1 MLPEPG
7 PIQEQTIGIAKMEN
21 VSTSKVETQE
31 TEEPLLSGQDQSQAE
46 LHSTPLIRRRLS
58 LVVSTP
64 PLSSPP
70 TPSDQPER
78 EV

>member
-21 VSTSKVETQE
+21 VSTSKVEKQE
-31 TEEPLLSGQDQSQAE
+31 AEEPLLSGQDQSQVE
-46 LHSTPLIRRRLS
+46 LHSTPPSRRLS
-58 LVVSTP
+58 LVVTQ
-64 PLSSPP
+64 PLSPPP

>member
-1 MLPEPG
+1 MVPEPG
-7 PIQEQTIGIAKMEN
+7 LTQEQTIATAEMEN
-21 VSTSKVETQE
+21 VSNSKVETQE
-31 TEEPLLSGQDQSQAE
+31 AEEPLLFGEDQSQAE

-58 LVVSTP
+58 LR
-64 PLSSPP
+64 PLSTPP

>member
-7 PIQEQTIGIAKMEN
+7 PIQEQTIGIAEMEN
-21 VSTSKVETQE
+21 VSTSKVEKQE
-31 TEEPLLSGQDQSQAE
+31 AEEPLLSGQDQSQAE

-58 LVVSTP
+58 LVVTP
-64 PLSSPP
+64 PLSPPP